1 MRLTQRS
8 ASRAEAPAADLPMQT
23 LRLLSALGAAGAY
36 AVADPTQDGMVLVRA
51 DRDGVSVGA
60 GLYSIGCAE
69 ELVRHDLARYAAMP
83 SGRASFRISEA
94 GRAHLR
100 RRNAA
105 SGDESAFLA
114 QHCDV
119 VEAETDLKGER
130 VRVRKN
136 DAESPLDWLKRRK
149 DRQGE
154 ALVDE
159 ASHQAGER
167 LRRDLTLAGFV
178 PSVTARWDGHV
189 ANRGQSSAG
198 RDPAHATDA
207 ALAARQRVT
216 KALKAVGSDF
226 ADLLIDL
233 CGFLKG
239 LEAIEQERGWPSR
252 SAKVVVKLAL
262 ARLADHYGFERA
274 AHGPAASRGVRAWR
288 AVILEGGRTP

>member
-83 SGRASFRISEA
+83 SGRASFRISET

-114 QHCDV
+114 QNCDV

-178 PSVTARWDGHV
+178 PSVR
-189 ANRGQSSAG
+189 
-198 RDPAHATDA
+198 
-207 ALAARQRVT
+207 
-216 KALKAVGSDF
+216 
-226 ADLLIDL
+226 
-233 CGFLKG
+233 
-239 LEAIEQERGWPSR
+239 SR
-252 SAKVVVKLAL
+252 
-262 ARLADHYGFERA
+262 
-274 AHGPAASRGVRAWR
+274 
-288 AVILEGGRTP
+288 